1 MGRLVARGKY
11 LFEGERKFFARGV
24 SYGPFPENS
33 RGERYP
39 EPERVVADFA
49 LMTRMGVNVVRCYVP
64 PPPRLLEEA
73 IRHNLR
79 LMVGIPWPF
88 HMAFLDSREM
98 AIDIRNSIRKGV
110 ESMRQY
116 GDAILAYS
124 LGNEVRSDIARWHGP
139 RAISKFLRELYDIGK
154 QADPAGLFTYS
165 NYPTTEYLDLSF
177 LDFVCFNVYLHREE
191 DYRRYLT
198 HLMAATGERPLM
210 LSETG
215 MDTIREGEEHQAEL
229 LAWQARAAFELGLSG
244 FIVFAFTDE
253 WHTGGVEISD
263 WAFGLVKKD
272 RTPKRAFEVV
282 GEVFR
287 SELPPQLKVAP
298 KASVIVPAYN
308 AAATIGACL
317 ESLKKLHYPNYE
329 TIVVDDG
336 STDTTPQIVE
346 ASQTRLIRGDHRGL
360 AEARNAGIE
369 AASGEIVAFVDAD
382 ARADA
387 DWLYHLVEAITR
399 RAAVAAGGPNFAP
412 YNGDAAFAF
421 APGIPREVRGEGD
434 QLTQLCGC
442 NMAITK
448 SALREVGGFDPLFEA
463 AGDDVDLSWRLTE
476 LPPEKRAPIVSAPG
490 AVVIHERRATLRDY
504 LRQQRG
510 YGAGENVLSRKYP
523 FRTARNGGLYGGTG
537 SWLSAILGG
546 PRVYHGA
553 FGRGL
558 FQSVYTG
565 ADLPWLAELPQN
577 VFWIVA
583 SIFLMMC
590 EPWIPAAGALGLFGI
605 MISIATA
612 ILSAAFA
619 DTDGRLISLVDRA
632 KLAML
637 YFIGPLVRSFARVGK
652 GLVAPSRV
660 RDVAK
665 APFRFRGRII
675 FSTEQD
681 QMAGKIES
689 AALLADVR
697 AALIKCGLRVAVTD
711 GFKAWDLNI
720 LPAAPIRVPI
730 NAVRISDSSIAL
742 LWRMSPDPIGAIT
755 AAVGFFVIAMISGW
769 IAIPMI
775 IVFVVVFIAGV
786 GMWRVPSLLGAAA
799 ESVAK
804 ARSLK
809 IDTRPG
815 ETF

>member
-11 LFEGERKFFARGV
+11 LFDGERKFFARGV

-33 RGERYP
+33 HGERYP
-39 EPERVVADFA
+39 EPVRVAGDFA
-49 LMTRMGVNVVRCYVP
+49 LMTQMGVNVVRCYVP
-64 PPPRLLEEA
+64 PPPWLLEEA

-139 RAISKFLRELYDIGK
+139 RAISNFLRELYDIGK

-191 DYRRYLT
+191 DYRPYLT

-263 WAFGLVKKD
+263 WAFGLVTKD
-272 RTPKRAFEVV
+272 RTPKRAFEAV

-287 SELPPQLKVAP
+287 SELPPPLKVTP
-298 KASVIVPAYN
+298 KASVVVPACN

-336 STDTTPQIVE
+336 STDTTAQIVE

-360 AEARNAGIE
+360 GAARNAGIE
-369 AASGEIVAFVDAD
+369 AASGEIVAFIDAD
-382 ARADA
+382 ARADT

-399 RAAVAAGGPNFAP
+399 RGAAAAGGPNFAP
-412 YNGDAAFAF
+412 HDADAAFAF
-421 APGIPREVRGEGD
+421 APGMPREVRGEGD

-448 SALREVGGFDPLFEA
+448 AALREVGGFDPLFEA
-463 AGDDVDLSWRLTE
+463 AGDDVDLSWRLAE
-476 LPPEKRAPIVSAPG
+476 LPPEKRAPIVSMPG
-490 AVVIHERRATLRDY
+490 AVVIHERRASLREY

-510 YGAGENVLSRKYP
+510 YGAGENLLSRKYP
-523 FRTARNGGLYGGTG
+523 FRTARHGGLYGGTG
-537 SWLSAILGG
+537 SWLSTILGG

-558 FQSVYTG
+558 FQSVYAG
-565 ADLPWLAELPQN
+565 ADLPWLAELPQTWLWILLCVLLA
-577 VFWIVA
+577 VFGR
-583 SIFLMMC
+583 FT
-590 EPWIPAAGALGLFGI
+590 PPAAALGYLGV

-619 DTDGRLISLVDRA
+619 DTEGRRISFLERA

-637 YFIGPLVRSFARVGK
+637 CFIGPLVRSFARVRG
-652 GLVAPSRV
+652 GLVAPPRDL
-660 RDVAK
+660 DVAK
-665 APFRFRGRII
+665 VPFRFRGRII
-675 FSTEQD
+675 FSADKD
-681 QMAGKIES
+681 QIADKIES

-697 AALIKCGLRVAVTD
+697 AALIKYGLRVAVTD

-720 LPAAPIRVPI
+720 ILAPPIRVPI

-742 LWRMSPDPIGAIT
+742 LWRMTTEPIRIIIAAIMLL
-755 AAVGFFVIAMISGW
+755 VSIIIAGW
-769 IAIPMI
+769 IGILMFM
-775 IVFVVVFIAGV
+775 VFLTVFTSSV
-786 GMWRVPSLLGAAA
+786 WRVPSLLAAAA

-804 ARSLK
+804 AHGLK
-809 IDTRPG
+809 TDLHAGGRL
-815 ETF
+815 